1 MKNLIRCTIKMI
13 DTLVVVA
20 LFTIVLGELAGAADS
35 AIQESPKTYTQ
46 YLADKGS
53 N

>member
-1 MKNLIRCTIKMI
+1 MKNLIRRTVKMI
-13 DTLVVVA
+13 DTIVVVA
-20 LFTIVLGELAGAADS
+20 LFTIVLGELAGAADAS
-35 AIQESPKTYTQ
+35 LQESPKTYTQ